1 MYAARKTV
9 TLNVTNRI
17 ERCCTL
23 YNFHPGKRECKSRAG
38 KWQSCV
44 GRAAQIARL
53 VGIHG
58 KYKVLHSKY
67 KQQSTKYK
75 AQNEKQIRSKVT
87 AMICTSYKVQ
97 NTT

>member
-1 MYAARKTV
+1 MSQ
-9 TLNVTNRI
+9 I
-17 ERCCTL
+17 ELSAVVHCTTSTQEK
-23 YNFHPGKRECKSRAG
+23 KRECKSRAG